1 VSKDK
6 GALQEIF
13 DTAMGVLLANAV
25 GKGLKKIR
33 KLLFR
38 WRRALTPLWIGFFI
52 WLTSV
57 IIRWQAP
64 DWWWAVLIIPV
75 LGLLAAILGP
85 KLSERWARVVMA
97 VVPDG
102 LDKGKDGVLDR
113 PVERAY
119 FGSLMVV
126 IGLYMSIRITM
137 GPSEFTGWV
146 WQIAEVLWGGS
157 WWYHRRVR
165 VVGRADKFVKRW
177 PVLADKET
185 CPYRLTPLVGSK
197 VIAAKSRGRTS
208 VLTIELAPAQT
219 ADAVAHLTGAI
230 ASFYNLRKGSVFVSD
245 QSDKARHV
253 TITFLP
259 KDPWKGKIP
268 HPIVME
274 GVKPGS
280 LSLRE
285 LGKKFTMGV
294 YAYGEALIYELQHTL
309 VVGASGSGK
318 SGWLHSLMM
327 WLTSFSDCIVVGI
340 DMAAGATLNVW
351 ERALALP
358 LARDV
363 DQAVIILER
372 VLGVIRDR
380 EIHLGLKSEEEDDAA
395 DSFEPKRETPWLVLV
410 IDEFPDLLAEAKMTT
425 RYNVDGKADGNYEK
439 YVILLLSRIAKK
451 ARKCG
456 IRMVLASQNGTKTDL
471 GSKEMQ
477 AQLRAIVGLTLDM
490 QQSRNLWGTLMNQ
503 GWKSTDLSLGQF
515 LLKDD
520 DHTQPEIAKGYWVE
534 NKDRRAHVKAAAE
547 LHRQLEPTANAIL
560 MGLSEVD
567 DFIDGDVVE
576 EEEQPFGPERD
587 VLEYLRSSGPAR
599 VEEISTVL
607 TEAKGPNDKHG
618 TSRASIYRHLNALL
632 ERGLVRSDEG
642 VWKVVEEVPVQRKV
656 ESEPGTEMVSIQG
669 EQMR

>member
-1 VSKDK
+1 MSNEK
-6 GALQEIF
+6 GMLKEIF
-13 DTAMGVLLANAV
+13 DTAAGVLLANAL
-25 GKGLKKIR
+25 GRGFRKIR

-52 WLTSV
+52 WLGCV
-57 IIRWQAP
+57 IMRWQVP
-64 DWWWAVLIIPV
+64 EWWATVLVVPV
-75 LGLLAAILGP
+75 LGLTAAILGP

-113 PVERAY
+113 LTERIY

-126 IGLYMSIRITM
+126 IGTYASVRIAL

-146 WQIAEVLWGGS
+146 WMLGEVLWGGS

-177 PVLADKET
+177 PTLADKDT
-185 CPYRLTPLVGSK
+185 CPYRLSPLVGSK
-197 VIAAKSRGRTS
+197 VVAAKARGRTS
-208 VLTIELAPAQT
+208 VLTIQLAPSQT
-219 ADAVAHLTGAI
+219 ADAIAHLDKAL
-230 ASFYNLRKGSVFVSD
+230 ASFYDLRKGSVFISD
-245 QSDKARHV
+245 EAEKARHV
-253 TITFLP
+253 KITFLP

-268 HPIVME
+268 HPLVLE
-274 GVKPGS
+274 GVKPGQI
-280 LSLRE
+280 SLRE
-285 LGKKFTMGV
+285 MAKKFTMGV

-327 WLTSFSDCIVVGI
+327 WLTACEDCIVVGI

-372 VLGVIRDR
+372 LLGVIQDR
-380 EIHLGLKSEEEDDAA
+380 EVHLGLKSEEDDEAA
-395 DSFEPKRETPWLVLV
+395 DSFEPTRTTPWLVLV
-410 IDEFPDLLAEAKMTT
+410 IDEFPDLLAEAKMTKT
-425 RYNVDGKADGNYEK
+425 ADGGNLEK
-439 YVILLLSRIAKK
+439 RVLLLLSRIAKK

-456 IRMVLASQNGTKTDL
+456 IRMVLASQNGTKVDL

-477 AQLRAIVGLTLDM
+477 AQLRAIVGLTLDQ

-520 DHTQPEIAKGYWVE
+520 DHTQPDIAKGYWVE

-547 LHRQLEPTANAIL
+547 LHKALEPTAHAIL
-560 MGLSEVD
+560 MGLSAAD
-567 DFIDGDVVE
+567 DFIDAELVE
-576 EEEQPFGPERD
+576 EEQLGRERD
-587 VLEYLRSSGPAR
+587 VLEYLRTSGPAKATTIADTLKAAAGDGDE
-599 VEEISTVL
+599 V
-607 TEAKGPNDKHG
+607 G
-618 TSRASIYRHLNALL
+618 TSRASVYRYLKTLS
-632 ERGLVRSDEG
+632 EKGLVTPDTPSQG
-642 VWKVVEEVPVQRKV
+642 VWSAVEEPIPAQRKT
-656 ESEPGTEMVSIQG
+656 ESEPGTAIMSIQG
-669 EQMR
+669 EQMS